1 MMEMLDQE
9 RISEIVEAAKD
20 GHLPEP
26 STSAPRRRRNVRTV
40 DFSRP
45 TKFSADHQRRL
56 GQATETFCQ
65 MAATRLTSELRCPVE
80 LDLLG
85 TSQLTWSASQSRI
98 APRSMLSVLE
108 LEPLGTRVLLTL
120 EQSLIVMGLECLLGG
135 TPDQPPRDRRL
146 SEIDWSLAKGLVE
159 SIVAPLSN
167 AWQDLAG
174 TQLRL
179 VELATHEAG
188 QMAPVSEPTYSTQ
201 IEIRVNKQSFAI
213 GLLLPW
219 SSVEPLDLAIS
230 GRDPDRPAGAVEVA
244 TAMQAPMS
252 AVPVAVR
259 AEVAHMQ
266 MAIADILK
274 LGPGSVIEFEAKAE
288 DGVELYADSVRL
300 ARGRPGR
307 QGPRRAVQ
315 LTDLV
320 EETR

>member
-20 GHLPEP
+20 GQLPER
-26 STSAPRRRRNVRTV
+26 SASAPRRSRTVRTV

-45 TKFSADHQRRL
+45 TKFTADHQRRL
-56 GQATETFCQ
+56 NQATETFCQ

-85 TSQLTWSASQSRI
+85 TSQVTWSASQSRI
-98 APRSMLSVLE
+98 SPRSMLSVLE
-108 LEPLGTRVLLTL
+108 LESPGTRVLLTL

-188 QMAPVSEPTYSTQ
+188 QMAPVSEPTFGTQ

-219 SSVEPLDLAIS
+219 SSIEPLELDLS
-230 GRDPDRPAGAVEVA
+230 GRDPDRPAGAVEA
-244 TAMQAPMS
+244 SAMQAPMS
-252 AVPVAVR
+252 AVPVAVH

-320 EETR
+320 EGTR